1 MAVHRPEKPCK
12 IFALQGEKLIQGFLT
27 FQDMP
32 CHDHSLDGGHPFC
45 FKKHVLGTAEADS
58 LCSIFPRPLCVS
70 GVVGIGPNPEL
81 ADFIR
86 PAQ

>member
-1 MAVHRPEKPCK
+1 M
-12 IFALQGEKLIQGFLT
+12 LG
-27 FQDMP
+27 
-32 CHDHSLDGGHPFC
+32 LDLEHPFC

-58 LCSIFPRPLCVS
+58 LRPVFPGPLCVS

-86 PAQ
+86 PAQKFDQPGFLILGTTVGSCPR